1 MSTRRPRRACGLAV
15 IAMAL
20 VACGGGVEGD
30 ARPAGKAEGVG
41 GEAVSRSISLP
52 VSRSPVP
59 GATRP
64 ARADDVAVRVQAP
77 TPIGPVAAA
86 IAHTYPARVEVRN
99 TSGDRVSIERMW
111 LHASVYRDGYLVG
124 DCGDEDAE
132 LVTSQRTELDPGQ
145 SYVIMHGLP
154 CALSEPGRY
163 ELASVVMVG
172 MPPEAAGLEH
182 ELGFQKAVRTALE
195 IDASLPEF
203 QIPLEEAPLQARS
216 GAAPR
221 GDAQR
226 IE

>member
-1 MSTRRPRRACGLAV
+1 MSTRRPRRACGLVV

-20 VACGGGVEGD
+20 AACGGGVEGE
-30 ARPAGKAEGVG
+30 ARSPAATGKTAGIG
-41 GEAVSRSISLP
+41 GEA

-64 ARADDVAVRVQAP
+64 ARADDVEVRVEAP

-86 IAHTYPARVEVRN
+86 TAHTYPARVEVRN
-99 TSGDRVSIERMW
+99 TSVDRVSIERMW

-124 DCGDEDAE
+124 DCGEEEAE
-132 LVTSQRTELDPGQ
+132 LVTTRRTELDPGQ

-154 CALSEPGRY
+154 CAIAEPGRY

-172 MPPEAAGLEH
+172 MPPDAAGLEH

-195 IDASLPEF
+195 IDAGLPAFAAPRED
-203 QIPLEEAPLQARS
+203 APLQART
-216 GAAPR
+216 GEP
-221 GDAQR
+221 QR